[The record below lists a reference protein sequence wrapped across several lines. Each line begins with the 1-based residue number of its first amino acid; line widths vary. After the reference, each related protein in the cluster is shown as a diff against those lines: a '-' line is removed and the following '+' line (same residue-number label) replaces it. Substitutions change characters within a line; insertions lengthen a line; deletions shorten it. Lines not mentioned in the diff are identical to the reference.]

1 MSVTQEA
8 PTLTIPAGTQLYR
21 ALSKVF
27 SSEGE
32 RAYEALDPNPYLEL
46 EWLSDIR
53 ALYEDG
59 VAVAGRF
66 APFRDQSGSP
76 VPALYLAPMKETAY
90 YEFVLRPVGNSAIKA
105 LSKNEF
111 VALEVATVVF
121 EDALTLADCREN
133 YLLGGEDEFWDKSH
147 DELFQAS
154 QLKSL
159 DAARTLA
166 KSIYDQ
172 YPDIDGLVWHSVQH
186 GRVVPVYVIFGPKRR
201 GSIVRTIEALDD
213 IPTWK
218 PYLRAEVR
226 EKRLVV
232 SADLAAIL

>member
-27 SSEGE
+27 SSEGD
-32 RAYEALDPNPYLEL
+32 RAYEALEPNSYLEL

-59 VAVAGRF
+59 EAVAGRF
-66 APFRDQSGSP
+66 APFRDQSGFP

-90 YEFVLRPVGNSAIKA
+90 YELVLPPVGNSAIKA

-111 VALEVATVVF
+111 VALEVATIVF

-133 YLLGGEDEFWDKSH
+133 YLLGGEDEFWNKSH

-159 DAARTLA
+159 DASRALA

-172 YPDIDGLVWHSVQH
+172 YPHIDGLVWYSVQH

-201 GSIVRTIEALDD
+201 GSTVRTIEALDD

-218 PYLRAEVR
+218 PYLTEVK
-226 EKRLVV
+226 EKRLIV